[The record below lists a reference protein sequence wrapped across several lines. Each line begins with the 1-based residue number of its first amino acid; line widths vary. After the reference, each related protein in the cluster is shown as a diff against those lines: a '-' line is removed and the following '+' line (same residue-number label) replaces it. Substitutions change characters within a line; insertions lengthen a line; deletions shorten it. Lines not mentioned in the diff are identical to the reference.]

1 MLSRVPR
8 VYWDASVFL
17 AYLEGRETLVCDALF
32 ASARKGDIELLTSV
46 LSLSEVALVEE
57 EKRQEHADPAVDE
70 AIAALWADTRTVK
83 LVEYNVLIAREA
95 QALIREALARGVRL
109 TPREV
114 VHLATARRMRAE
126 EIHTLDRALL
136 TAGATLGFTIS

>member
-46 LSLSEVALVEE
+46 VSLSRLQHLRA
-57 EKRQEHADPAVDE
+57 QDA
-70 AIAALWADTRTVK
+70 AALTAVRRTEGRAAAVTRS
-83 LVEYNVLIAREA
+83 A
-95 QALIREALARGVRL
+95 QQ
-109 TPREV
+109 TQNDV
-114 VHLATARRMRAE
+114 V
-126 EIHTLDRALL
+126 
-136 TAGATLGFTIS
+136 G